1 MSIPS
6 DNPIL
11 LARDFGP
18 DEVCLAVGEGE
29 IVALNAACDEA
40 FLRALSGA
48 DPAWPGGLWLKGE
61 ALHTLRPAARM
72 RFAHAQCAVAPRV
85 GKLLPELTVAENTAL
100 PLLLTGLGRQEAR
113 RRALRWLERLD
124 VIHCADLRIVDLTPA
139 EMRLVALARALV
151 LDPAVLLA
159 EDPTAGLGGAE
170 KVHLLRILRAACGTH
185 GLTIVV
191 ASDDADVVEW
201 ADRRVVVRVGG
212 TGTPSDAGSMSDAAG
227 ADGSLR
233 TGIAVGA
240 GISISAAG
248 AGNKF
253 SAAGAGGAIGAVGA
267 VGAVRAVGGT
277 GAGNSVAAD
286 SSAGAVSAGSSVGA
300 GSAAA
305 AVATTAAFAE
315 PATATPEPVAE
326 PFSLFGHTARGLPHR
341 IARHARG
348 EHRFTPVGSG
358 SERGR

>member
-29 IVALNAACDEA
+29 IVALSAACDEV

-61 ALHTLRPAARM
+61 PLHTLRPAARL

-124 VIHCADLRIVDLTPA
+124 VIACADLRIADLTLA
-139 EMRLVALARALV
+139 EMRRVALARALV
-151 LDPAVLLA
+151 LDPAILLA
-159 EDPTAGLGGAE
+159 EDPTEGLNAAE
-170 KVHLLRILRAACGTH
+170 RFHLLRILRAACGTH

-191 ASDDADVVEW
+191 ASDDTDVVGW
-201 ADRRVVVRVGG
+201 ADRR
-212 TGTPSDAGSMSDAAG
+212 
-227 ADGSLR
+227 
-233 TGIAVGA
+233 IAV
-240 GISISAAG
+240 
-248 AGNKF
+248 KVK
-253 SAAGAGGAIGAVGA
+253 GAVA
-267 VGAVRAVGGT
+267 DAEVGA
-277 GAGNSVAAD
+277 
-286 SSAGAVSAGSSVGA
+286 
-300 GSAAA
+300 
-305 AVATTAAFAE
+305 
-315 PATATPEPVAE
+315 PVAE
-326 PFSLFGHTARGLPHR
+326 PAADPVVDPIVEPVADPIVEPVVEPVPLFGHTARGLPHR
-341 IARHARG
+341 IGRHARG